1 MFAELSSKWFA
12 INPLEKAEEPAPPQP
27 KPQLFAPKQEQPTTS
42 AAPAPSPFATT
53 SAAPAPS
60 PFATTNAPAPSPFST
75 TSFTTEAKPP
85 VDTGA
90 KDYHKLL
97 TEFYQ
102 KHNPEKV
109 SEVAKNLVKYK
120 GKEPDMFA
128 KLAKKYNT
136 TNPLDV
142 NEAPAPAPT
151 SSSGGFGFGNM
162 GSSKSPF
169 GGSGG
174 GNQSP
179 FTSTAPDAAPVSST
193 STTAPTSN
201 TSFGVGGGDNKSPFG
216 AFGTASTQAPSK
228 SPFNS
233 TSGSAFGGNTFGA
246 APSPFGG
253 SSIGSAFGSSSA
265 PAAASTPFSSST
277 FGSTSGS
284 GFGQPPAAAPPSSTK
299 FGGRG
304 PRDILTQFYQTH
316 NPSKVGEVDKLLN
329 KYAGKEEQLFVNLAK
344 KYNLDPAQFGVN
356 VNVSQPASSTG
367 AAAFGSPAPMGF
379 GASAPVA
386 GGFGG
391 GTFGASS
398 GFGSVP
404 QTGGFS
410 SLAGSS
416 GGFGAFGGA
425 AQTNASPF
433 GATTPFGSA
442 RR

>member
-1 MFAELSSKWFA
+1 MFADLSSKWFA
-12 INPLEKAEEPAPPQP
+12 INPLEKAKEEPAPPQP
-27 KPQLFAPKQEQPTTS
+27 KPQVVAPKKEQPT
-42 AAPAPSPFATT
+42 A

-75 TSFTTEAKPP
+75 TSFTTATEAKPP
-85 VDTGA
+85 VDSA
-90 KDYHKLL
+90 VKDYHKLL

-109 SEVAKNLVKYK
+109 TEVVKNLVKYK
-120 GKEPDMFA
+120 GKEPEMFA

-136 TNPLDV
+136 TNPLDD
-142 NEAPAPAPT
+142 NKAPAPAS

-169 GGSGG
+169 GGNGG

-179 FTSTAPDAAPVSST
+179 FTSAPNTASNSST
-193 STTAPTSN
+193 SSATTVPTSN
-201 TSFGVGGGDNKSPFG
+201 TSFGVGGGDKKSPFG
-216 AFGTASTQAPSK
+216 ATPAPSN
-228 SPFNS
+228 SPFNT
-233 TSGSAFGGNTFGA
+233 TSGSVFGGNSFGA

-265 PAAASTPFSSST
+265 PTAASTPFSSST
-277 FGSTSGS
+277 FGSSSGS
-284 GFGQPPAAAPPSSTK
+284 GFGQPPAAPSSAAPSSTR
-299 FGGRG
+299 FGGRD

-316 NPSKVGEVDKLLN
+316 NPSKVGEVDKLLT
-329 KYAGKEEQLFVNLAK
+329 KYKGKEEQLFVNLAK

-356 VNVSQPASSTG
+356 INVSQPASSTG
-367 AAAFGSPAPMGF
+367 AATFGSPAAMGF

-386 GGFGG
+386 GGFGGGG

-410 SLAGSS
+410 SLAGPTPAPS
-416 GGFGAFGGA
+416 GFGAFGGA
-425 AQTNASPF
+425 AQTQSSPF
-433 GATTPFGSA
+433 GGNTPFGSA